1 MQPKTWSAIYFLIL
15 LADLLIIV
23 CDIPYARF
31 VTKPLLMILLGCYCW
46 WQAGGLY
53 HPVRNFIF
61 MAIIFSWW
69 GDVFL
74 LFADFFIPGLISFL
88 LAHILYA
95 SFFLWVK
102 PKPRPGYREWLVA
115 LLVLA
120 YAGSFLRF
128 LYPHLGELQIA
139 VTAYT
144 AVITIMLLS
153 AIFAFGLN
161 KTAWSRFCIGGAALF
176 VLSDSILATE
186 KFHASFPGSALL
198 VMLTYGLAQWMIV
211 DGSVKYLK
219 TIK

>member
-1 MQPKTWSAIYFLIL
+1 MQAKTWGAIYFLIL

-31 VTKPLLMILLGCYCW
+31 VTKPLLMILLGCHCW

-53 HPVRNFIF
+53 HPARNFIF
-61 MAIIFSWW
+61 TAIIFSWW

-74 LFADFFIPGLISFL
+74 LFPDFFIPGLISFL
-88 LAHILYA
+88 LAHILYTG
-95 SFFLWVK
+95 FFLTVK
-102 PKPRPGYREWLVA
+102 PKPRPGYREWIAA

-128 LYPHLGELQIA
+128 LYPQLGALQIP
-139 VTAYT
+139 VIAYT
-144 AVITIMLLS
+144 VVITTMLLS
-153 AIFAFGLN
+153 ALFAFGL
-161 KTAWSRFCIGGAALF
+161 KKAIWSKLCVGGATLF

-186 KFHASFPGSALL
+186 KFYLSFPGSSLL

-211 DGSVKYLK
+211 DGSIKYLK
-219 TIK
+219 TVK

>member
-1 MQPKTWSAIYFLIL
+1 MQPKTWGAIYFLIL
-15 LADLLIIV
+15 LADLLVIV

-31 VTKPLLMILLGCYCW
+31 ITKPLLMILLGCYCW

-74 LFADFFIPGLISFL
+74 LFAEFFIPGLISFL
-88 LAHILYA
+88 LAHILYT

-102 PKPRPGYREWLVA
+102 PKPKSNYKEWLIA

-120 YAGSFLRF
+120 YAGFFFQFLD
-128 LYPHLGELQIA
+128 PHLGALRIP
-139 VTAYT
+139 VMAYT

-153 AIFAFGLN
+153 AVFAFGIRGTQWGKL
-161 KTAWSRFCIGGAALF
+161 SVGGAALF

-186 KFHASFPGSALL
+186 KFYVSFPGSSVL

-219 TIK
+219 TVK